1 MMADLHDQAIRQY
14 CRTLRLPTI
23 GAQFARLGEAA
34 LRESQSHA
42 AYLEA
47 LLAAEIEERDSR
59 AISRLLNEAR
69 LPRIKTV
76 EAFEFEAFHCSCR
89 TDTKACRGR
98 VRDQS

>member
-1 MMADLHDQAIRQY
+1 MADLHDQAIRQY

-69 LPRIKTV
+69 
-76 EAFEFEAFHCSCR
+76 AFHCSCR
-89 TDTKACRGR
+89 SDTKACRGR